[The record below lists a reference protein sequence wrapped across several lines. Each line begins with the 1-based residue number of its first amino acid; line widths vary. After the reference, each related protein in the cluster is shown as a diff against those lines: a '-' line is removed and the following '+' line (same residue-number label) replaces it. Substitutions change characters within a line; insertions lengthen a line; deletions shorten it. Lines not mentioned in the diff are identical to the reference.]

1 MSLPRRI
8 STLSIL
14 PIRDGLLGRSLL
26 LLPRHSLVD
35 MVFRNLRGWMLG
47 GTVLLVNSVSVYDDR
62 GLTDPLV
69 R

>member
-35 MVFRNLRGWMLG
+35 MVFRNLRGWMLRG
-47 GTVLLVNSVSVYDDR
+47 MVLLVNSVSVYDDR

>member
-1 MSLPRRI
+1 MNPPMRI

-14 PIRDGLLGRSLL
+14 PIRDDQSGRSLL
-26 LLPRHSLVD
+26 LLPRHSLVG
-35 MVFRNLRGWMLG
+35 MVFRNLQDSMLG
-47 GTVLLVNSVSVYDDR
+47 GMVLPISLLPEYDSG

>member
-1 MSLPRRI
+1 MNLPMQI

-35 MVFRNLRGWMLG
+35 MVFRNLQDWMLG
-47 GTVLLVNSVSVYDDR
+47 GMVLLVNILSSYTDK